1 MEPVMKA
8 PLVVTFDRLTDAEA
22 ARHALLDAGFAPSS
36 IHLVSR
42 EDEAGPVQGNFTV
55 GDGHP
60 DTHGNPYELN
70 FEDVVQRGTLLM
82 SVDVDDPARRIVAAG
97 ILGLT

>member
-1 MEPVMKA
+1 MTQ
-8 PLVVTFDRLTDAEA
+8 PLVLTFDRLADAEA
-22 ARHALLDAGFAPSS
+22 ARVRLIGAGFPASS
-36 IHLVSR
+36 IHLDSR

-70 FEDVVQRGTLLM
+70 YEDVVQRGTLLLT
-82 SVDVDDPARRIVAAG
+82 VDVDSDARRSQAAALAQG
-97 ILGLT
+97 R

>member
-1 MEPVMKA
+1 MSE
-8 PLVVTFDRLTDAEA
+8 PLVVTFDRLPEAEA
-22 ARHALLDAGFAPSS
+22 ARDALIAAGFAAAS

-42 EDEAGPVQGNFTV
+42 QDEAGPVQGNFTV

-70 FEDVVQRGTLLM
+70 YEDVVQRGTLLM
-82 SVDVDDPARRIVAAG
+82 TVEVEDAERRRVAER
-97 ILGLT
+97 ILGAA

>member
-1 MEPVMKA
+1 MPD
-8 PLVVTFDRLTDAEA
+8 PLVVTFDRLADAEA
-22 ARHALLDAGFAPSS
+22 ARHALIDAGFAPASV
-36 IHLVSR
+36 HLASR

-82 SVDVDDPARRIVAAG
+82 TVEVEDAERRRVAER
-97 ILGLT
+97 ILRAA

>member
-1 MEPVMKA
+1 MPQ
-8 PLVVTFDRLTDAEA
+8 PLVVTFDRLADAEA
-22 ARHALLDAGFAPSS
+22 ARQALIDAGFTPAS
-36 IHLVSR
+36 IELVSR

-70 FEDVVQRGTLLM
+70 YEDVEQRGTLLM
-82 SVDVDDPARRIVAAG
+82 TVDVEDGERRALAAS
-97 ILGLT
+97 ILHLR